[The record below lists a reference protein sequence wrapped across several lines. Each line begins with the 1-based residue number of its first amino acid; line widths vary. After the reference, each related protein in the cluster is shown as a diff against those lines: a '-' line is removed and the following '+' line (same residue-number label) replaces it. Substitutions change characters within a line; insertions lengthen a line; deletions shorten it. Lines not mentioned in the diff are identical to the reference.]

1 MTKMRDTQKGSE
13 EIRHGSF
20 GPIVWDRATGATR
33 VATQED
39 MDTLPVGED
48 LDDDEEAAIKD

>member
-1 MTKMRDTQKGSE
+1 MGQLRYSPDAT
-13 EIRHGSF
+13 IC
-20 GPIVWDRATGATR
+20 IVQDDDGAFR

-48 LDDDEEAAIKD
+48 LTADEVASLHD